1 MNKIMKDT
9 LILTL
14 ITLVAGL
21 LLGLVYEITKEP
33 IAKQQELTKQES
45 YKSVFADAFEFSRF
59 DVNIDEINEKLS
71 VSGMADSVDEILEA
85 IDENG
90 ENIGYV
96 MKITSSEGYGGTISF
111 VFGIKSDGMVN
122 GIEYLSISETA
133 GLGMKAKDAAFK
145 DQFNNK
151 NVETFVVTK
160 SIAAA
165 DNEIDAISGATI
177 TSNAVTNGVNAGIL
191 AFQSVVEGGTVNE

>member
-9 LILTL
+9 LILTV

-21 LLGLVYEITKEP
+21 FLGLVYEITKEP

-45 YKSVFADAFEFSRF
+45 YKSVFADASEFLEV

-71 VSGMADSVDEILEA
+71 VAGMADSVDEILKA
-85 IDENG
+85 VDENG
-90 ENIGYV
+90 ANIGYV
-96 MKITSSEGYGGTISF
+96 MKITSSEGYGGNISF
-111 VFGIKSDGMVN
+111 VLGIKSDGTVN

-133 GLGMKAKDAAFK
+133 GLGMKAKDADFK

-151 NVETFVVTK
+151 NVESFVVTK
-160 SIAAA
+160 TIAAA

-177 TSNAVTNGVNAGIL
+177 TSNAVTNGVNAGII